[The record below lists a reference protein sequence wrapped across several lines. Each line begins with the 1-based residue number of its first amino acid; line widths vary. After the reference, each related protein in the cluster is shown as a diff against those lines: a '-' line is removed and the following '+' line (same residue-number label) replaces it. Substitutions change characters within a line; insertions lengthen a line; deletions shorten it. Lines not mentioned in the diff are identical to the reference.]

1 MDVFQSASKNL
12 CKIILFCCGASI
24 VGFEDCRDCTVICD
38 VWTIVFGRFL
48 VVADDP
54 ELFDWW
60 CVNEIRN
67 KRARL
72 APKEKMGGK
81 IWWNLGKD
89 QKATDLI
96 TVFENLNYKY
106 Y

>member
-60 CVNEIRN
+60 CVNETSARGWLLKKKWEAKSGGISEKI
-67 KRARL
+67 KRL
-72 APKEKMGGK
+72 
-81 IWWNLGKD
+81 
-89 QKATDLI
+89 QT
-96 TVFENLNYKY
+96 
-106 Y
+106 